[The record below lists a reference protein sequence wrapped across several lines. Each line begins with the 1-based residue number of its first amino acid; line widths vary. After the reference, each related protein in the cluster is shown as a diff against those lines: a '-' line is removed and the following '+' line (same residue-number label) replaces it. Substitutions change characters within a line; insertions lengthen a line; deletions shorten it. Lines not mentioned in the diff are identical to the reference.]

1 MSSPVTSVWQ
11 ESTIPSGRIL
21 LTMRLGPQQRRRR
34 QSNRSSSAF
43 SPLPKKAENKEQEH
57 GEEEKGGLDE
67 SVMAADS
74 LVCRNR
80 SWSKDFDRDWTIH
93 PLKGPD

>member
-1 MSSPVTSVWQ
+1 
-11 ESTIPSGRIL
+11 
-21 LTMRLGPQQRRRR
+21 MRLGPQQRRRR
-34 QSNRSSSAF
+34 QSNRTRSAF

-67 SVMAADS
+67 SDMAADS